1 MSIAPNL
8 SIINKKNQ
16 TYKIEE
22 IIMDLENKEILIK
35 DANGNYKKNPLNNVD
50 DFVIKNSIPELNKNE
65 IQLIPFSYEKK

>member
-35 DANGNYKKNPLNNVD
+35 DANGNYKK
-50 DFVIKNSIPELNKNE
+50 IR
-65 IQLIPFSYEKK
+65 